1 MRNSG
6 RLLHCHE
13 PVQAPCFLGYARQP
27 NTNNW
32 YQTYRVIG
40 LGMSDGWWIQNGVR
54 PNTAGFPALVSESLT
69 WEKVYNWNFGLDF
82 AFLNNRLRGS
92 MDYFIRN
99 TKNMVVRLLSF
110 PQPSVQ
116 ECPRPTTAIC
126 APMAG
131 TSKSP
136 GTTGLHGD
144 SATAH
149 VSCFQMHSPQSPAT
163 PTIPRIHSLR
173 IIQTIQNVISRVA
186 IPGKSR
192 GYETVGIAKTQAEMD
207 AHLKNNMPSFGD
219 NWKAR

>member
-1 MRNSG
+1 
-6 RLLHCHE
+6 
-13 PVQAPCFLGYARQP
+13 
-27 NTNNW
+27 
-32 YQTYRVIG
+32 
-40 LGMSDGWWIQNGVR
+40 MSDGWWIQNGVR

-99 TKNMVVRLLSF
+99 TKNMVGPAPELPATLGTGV
-110 PQPSVQ
+110 
-116 ECPRPTTAIC
+116 PRPTTAIC

-136 GTTGLHGD
+136 GTTRLHGD

-173 IIQTIQNVISRVA
+173 IIQTIQTLY
-186 IPGKSR
+186 PGSPSR
-192 GYETVGIAKTQAEMD
+192 GNLGLRDCRYSQDSG
-207 AHLKNNMPSFGD
+207 
-219 NWKAR
+219 